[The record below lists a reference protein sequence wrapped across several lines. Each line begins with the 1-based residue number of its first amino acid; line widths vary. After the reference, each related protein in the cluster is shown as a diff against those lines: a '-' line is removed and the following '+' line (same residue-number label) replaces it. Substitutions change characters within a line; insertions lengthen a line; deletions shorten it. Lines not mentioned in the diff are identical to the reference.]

1 MILTTFYYLASLI
14 ADRTRLHAGHHN
26 DNSHCAAYLLRHLRK
41 FLLIAAI
48 PHNVEAIWALSDL
61 AERPLALDPEYDD
74 MSTRQGYPVLYLS
87 SGVEGAAPIP
97 TTRPDAD
104 ELQVRHDQD
113 HDAIGQN
120 IRLTADDLE
129 RLSLVL
135 QPPSGGL
142 IDDPPLKI
150 AELLQSLVGD
160 LLPSSAS
167 HDKDTAPG
175 DTDLPQPRDGLLLVD
190 VEREIRSH
198 LENELRGEGDEDES
212 TQDSDPTE
220 AFAALTIRDSA
231 GDSDESGADARQ
243 SRRKLQE
250 LMEES
255 QGYNKELAYTNLRGT
270 TTLLK
275 PLNHPD
281 NREPSPPAVPSSSES
296 ASSSGVGGG
305 SGAAAASISI
315 QTNGRL
321 HDLNISNCSD
331 AHMYLLQPFEHATI
345 SACTDCTIVVGAV
358 AGLLHVVDCER
369 TTITTAARRV
379 LVSNCFDV
387 LHCVFTPS
395 PPLLVGDNRS
405 CQFAPYN
412 TYYDGLR
419 EDLLATGLAAALLN
433 PDGSAYGGTD
443 LPQPALQCSSNK
455 WKHPVELAKLEI
467 PQLPGAVPGNAA
479 AVSSSG
485 TALPHAGGV
494 GADDKAL
501 TKSTDDNMQT
511 PVLLSPSDF
520 RILFVPLESEAAR
533 QRRSAEESK
542 EMEVNAPGSSSQD
555 DTDEAEAG
563 SAAAAAKGSS
573 GSGGALDSQY
583 CRILADVI
591 QLSPFRL
598 PSDYERRAL
607 VKAERVKTLQA
618 AMQTLTP
625 AQKLSLEDELN
636 RGFRD
641 WLVTSGNLRQ
651 VLDLVHMDRMTAE

>member
-1 MILTTFYYLASLI
+1 M
-14 ADRTRLHAGHHN
+14 
-26 DNSHCAAYLLRHLRK
+26 RK
-41 FLLIAAI
+41 FLLLATI

-61 AERPLALDPEYDD
+61 AERPRALDPEYDD
-74 MSTRQGYPVLYLS
+74 MSSRQGYPVLLLS

-97 TTRPDAD
+97 TTRPDAN
-104 ELQVRHDQD
+104 ELQIRHDQD

-135 QPPSGGL
+135 EPPSGGL

-160 LLPSSAS
+160 LSPSSAPY
-167 HDKDTAPG
+167 DKDMSN
-175 DTDLPQPRDGLLLVD
+175 LPEEPSGGLLLAD
-190 VEREIRSH
+190 VERELRAH

-220 AFAALTIRDSA
+220 AFAALTIRDSG
-231 GDSDESGADARQ
+231 GDSDQSGADARQ

-255 QGYNKELAYTNLRGT
+255 QGYNKELAYSNLRGT

-281 NREPSPPAVPSSSES
+281 NREASPPAVPSSLES
-296 ASSSGVGGG
+296 VASSSGGGG
-305 SGAAAASISI
+305 SGAAAANISI

-369 TTITTAARRV
+369 TTVTTAARRV

-419 EDLLATGLAAALLN
+419 EDLLATGLAGALLN
-433 PDGSAYGGTD
+433 PDGSAYGGAD

-467 PQLPGAVPGNAA
+467 PQLPGAVPGSAA
-479 AVSSSG
+479 AASSSG
-485 TALPHAGGV
+485 STSPHASSI

-511 PVLLSPSDF
+511 PVLLPPSEF
-520 RILFVPLESEAAR
+520 RILFVPLGSEAAR
-533 QRRSAEESK
+533 QQRSAEEAK
-542 EMEVNAPGSSSQD
+542 EIEVNTPGSTSQD
-555 DTDEAEAG
+555 DADDTESG
-563 SAAAAAKGSS
+563 SAAATAKGSS
-573 GSGGALDSQY
+573 GGGALDSQY
-583 CRILADVI
+583 CRILSDVI

-618 AMQTLTP
+618 ALQSLTP

>member
-1 MILTTFYYLASLI
+1 MFSPPPPYT
-14 ADRTRLHAGHHN
+14 DRTRLHAGHHN

-61 AERPLALDPEYDD
+61 AERPRALDPEYDD
-74 MSTRQGYPVLYLS
+74 MSSRQGYPVLLLS

-97 TTRPDAD
+97 TTQPDAD

-113 HDAIGQN
+113 HDAIGQS

-150 AELLQSLVGD
+150 AELLKSLVGD
-160 LLPSSAS
+160 LSSSSAP
-167 HDKDTAPG
+167 HEKDVAPG
-175 DTDLPQPRDGLLLVD
+175 GPSLPQQPSDGLLLAD
-190 VEREIRSH
+190 VEREIRAH
-198 LENELRGEGDEDES
+198 IENELRGEGDEDES

-220 AFAALTIRDSA
+220 AFAALTIRDSG
-231 GDSDESGADARQ
+231 GDSDQSGADARQ

-275 PLNHPD
+275 PLSHPD

-296 ASSSGVGGG
+296 ASSSGGGVGSGGG
-305 SGAAAASISI
+305 AAASISI
-315 QTNGRL
+315 QANGRL

-358 AGLLHVVDCER
+358 AGLLHIVDCER

-433 PDGSAYGGTD
+433 SDGSAYGGAD

-467 PQLPGAVPGNAA
+467 PQLPGAVPGSAA
-479 AVSSSG
+479 AAAAASSSG
-485 TALPHAGGV
+485 NTLPHASGV

-511 PVLLSPSDF
+511 PVLLPPSEF
-520 RILFVPLESEAAR
+520 GILFVPLESEAAR
-533 QRRSAEESK
+533 QQKSADESK
-542 EMEVNAPGSSSQD
+542 EMEVDAPGSSSQD
-555 DTDEAEAG
+555 DTDDAEG
-563 SAAAAAKGSS
+563 GPSAAATGKTS
-573 GSGGALDSQY
+573 SGGALDSQY
-583 CRILADVI
+583 CSILADVI

-625 AQKLSLEDELN
+625 AQKMSLEEELN